1 MKIVHVVD
9 AAAAAVV
16 VVVEAEVA
24 DAAHVEAVADA
35 IATDRFSTEVPLN
48 DHSTPASDLMPG
60 FFMRQCAGHL
70 LLSGKPNQPERS
82 RVPQHPRTT
91 SVQFPDDDFR

>member
-1 MKIVHVVD
+1 M
-9 AAAAAVV
+9 
-16 VVVEAEVA
+16 
-24 DAAHVEAVADA
+24 ADA

-70 LLSGKPNQPERS
+70 LLSGKPKQPEHN
-82 RVPQHPRTT
+82 RVPLSRSPKHPRTT